1 MIKIEE
7 YIKCY
12 ENVINDDL
20 CEEIINQKDLEFHSA
35 TVQDGKLSK
44 HRNCLTKPL
53 NKKFNTSIH
62 TIVGKVLNNYVSE
75 FEYFTTGLNT
85 MDTGYDHLLYLGS
98 EKGEYKE
105 HIDHFDLHPRVLSCS
120 IILNDNYDGGDFSFF
135 KGHHLVKKKKGS
147 AIVFPSNFCFPHAVM
162 PVSNGDRH
170 SIITWIH

>member
-53 NKKFNTSIH
+53 NKNLIH
-62 TIVGKVLNNYVSE
+62 
-75 FEYFTTGLNT
+75 
-85 MDTGYDHLLYLGS
+85 LY
-98 EKGEYKE
+98 
-105 HIDHFDLHPRVLSCS
+105 IQ
-120 IILNDNYDGGDFSFF
+120 
-135 KGHHLVKKKKGS
+135 
-147 AIVFPSNFCFPHAVM
+147 
-162 PVSNGDRH
+162 
-170 SIITWIH
+170 